1 MKEEATSL
9 SLSQLLGQV
18 EKTLKKEFSSS
29 SWIRAEI
36 LELQV
41 NQRGH
46 CYIELIEKSEGKDAI
61 LAKARA
67 TIWASKF
74 GMLKPFFESATGMPL
89 KSGIKIL
96 CKVNIGFHKL
106 YGFSINITDIDPAYT
121 LGDLARKKQEVI
133 KRLREE
139 GVMDMNR
146 ELPFPTLPQ
155 NIAVISSETAA
166 GYGDFMDSIEANKQQ
181 YCLYT
186 TLFQASMQGDEA
198 PASII
203 RALDTIHAS
212 DKNFD
217 CVVIIR
223 GGGSKA
229 DLECFNDYDLAYY
242 ITQFPIPV
250 VTGIG
255 HERDESVADL
265 VASIGLK
272 TPTAVAEFLLD
283 KFLAFEFRLSSYRD
297 TLTSLVGRSVKFQQM
312 RLERLASDLSHLS
325 GAYLLSERE
334 MFERMAAKLS
344 QLSRAF
350 VHRQGDKLERSQQ
363 RIRKGWEFRLKRE
376 QERLRH
382 MEAKNELVNPVNVLK
397 RGYSMTLHQGKLVKG
412 LESIKAGE
420 QLETR
425 LDKGTVLSK
434 VEKIIKSDERRK
446 D

>member
-1 MKEEATSL
+1 EN
-9 SLSQLLGQV
+9 LSQ
-18 EKTLKKEFSSS
+18 
-29 SWIRAEI
+29 
-36 LELQV
+36 
-41 NQRGH
+41 
-46 CYIELIEKSEGKDAI
+46 
-61 LAKARA
+61 
-67 TIWASKF
+67 
-74 GMLKPFFESATGMPL
+74 
-89 KSGIKIL
+89 
-96 CKVNIGFHKL
+96 
-106 YGFSINITDIDPAYT
+106 
-121 LGDLARKKQEVI
+121 
-133 KRLREE
+133 
-139 GVMDMNR
+139 
-146 ELPFPTLPQ
+146 
-155 NIAVISSETAA
+155 
-166 GYGDFMDSIEANKQQ
+166 
-181 YCLYT
+181 
-186 TLFQASMQGDEA
+186 
-198 PASII
+198 
-203 RALDTIHAS
+203 
-212 DKNFD
+212 FD

-229 DLECFNDYDLAYY
+229 DLESFNHYDLAYY
-242 ITQFPIPV
+242 ITQFPLPV
-250 VTGIG
+250 ITGIG

-382 MEAKNELVNPVNVLK
+382 MEAKNELVNPVNVLR

-434 VEKIIKSDERRK
+434 VEKIIKRDERRK